1 MKWNNKNERFVV
13 FLDIM
18 GFKDRV
24 ARTPMEKLYEQLVD
38 FNTEIVNIIA
48 KNKSEEVQLA
58 QFSDSIVLFTNNSEK
73 ESLNNL
79 SAILCEIMKEA
90 IYRNIPL
97 KGALAKGLIVCDM
110 AKQLF
115 FGQALIDAYLLE
127 ESVQFYGVA
136 VHHTAEK
143 DVVGMKEQYRDIKIP
158 LKGGTVF
165 HYTLVWWLNHQDRVK
180 ENLNNIRF
188 HVSDSPRKYIDNT
201 INVMS

>member
-97 KGALAKGLIVCDM
+97 KGALAKV
-110 AKQLF
+110 
-115 FGQALIDAYLLE
+115 
-127 ESVQFYGVA
+127 
-136 VHHTAEK
+136 
-143 DVVGMKEQYRDIKIP
+143 
-158 LKGGTVF
+158 
-165 HYTLVWWLNHQDRVK
+165 
-180 ENLNNIRF
+180 
-188 HVSDSPRKYIDNT
+188 
-201 INVMS
+201 